1 MNLFTPSCSQLP
13 VRVRHSA
20 PRACLSVHP
29 SALLSFSPSLL
40 PSARPRPTGHMSKHQ
55 WRDGLDAAGRGRGDE
70 EGERRRRD
78 GRKAHL
84 SLNVAWIN
92 RMMADSATHSAT
104 TPLHCL
110 RRRPSPPSLSLPPSK
125 GETERDDTSHMC
137 HTSPSPPA
145 SIRPTVDA
153 LRLSLVGVGSVTVE
167 CGIQA
172 VR

>member
-40 PSARPRPTGHMSKHQ
+40 PSARPTGHMSKHQ

-92 RMMADSATHSAT
+92 RMKADSATHSAT
-104 TPLHCL
+104 TSLHCL
-110 RRRPSPPSLSLPPSK
+110 LLSLSLPQKVTEGMTRATCVTRRPRRPRPRPS
-125 GETERDDTSHMC
+125 GS
-137 HTSPSPPA
+137 
-145 SIRPTVDA
+145 PTVP
-153 LRLSLVGVGSVTVE
+153 RRRRVGDSHQE
-167 CGIQA
+167 N
-172 VR
+172 VRASKKR